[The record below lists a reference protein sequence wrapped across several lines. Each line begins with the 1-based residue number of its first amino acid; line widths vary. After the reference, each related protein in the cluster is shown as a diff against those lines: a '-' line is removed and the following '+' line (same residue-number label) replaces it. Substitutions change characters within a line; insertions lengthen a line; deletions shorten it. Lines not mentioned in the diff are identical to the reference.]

1 MWRIA
6 NGAVCPG
13 MLHDLVLNPRMVT
26 PRRHFAFHNATS
38 SSECLI
44 AQAAE
49 TRDGVHASAI
59 LFEKARYRERVD
71 VECFTVLRLGL

>member
-13 MLHDLVLNPRMVT
+13 MLHDVVLKSSMAIPWLHLALPHGTN
-26 PRRHFAFHNATS
+26 

-44 AQAAE
+44 AQAA
-49 TRDGVHASAI
+49 TTGDGVHASGI

-71 VECFTVLRLGL
+71 VNCFTVLRLGL